1 MGWLRAMFTG
11 HTPENTRE
19 MMKLVLRQN
28 LKRLDHRPSTLR
40 TIEAAANT
48 LANRYRARRIE
59 REFDVVLLEVL
70 PFCFLDSQ
78 DCENALAEYAVMT
91 EHRGEGDVEALMS
104 HVRKGVVSFASN
116 AAPEYAPFKAK
127 LFQAID
133 ADLIPWY
140 VLLDEATLGSLWDGM
155 KQGLEQM
162 GFDTSEM
169 RDDL

>member
-11 HTPENTRE
+11 HTPDNTRK

-28 LKRLDHRPSTLR
+28 LKRLAHRPPTFR
-40 TIEAAANT
+40 AIEAAANT

-59 REFDVVLLEVL
+59 RDFDVVLLEVL
-70 PFCFLDSQ
+70 PFCFLDSRN
-78 DCENALAEYAVMT
+78 CENAFAEYAVMI
-91 EHRGEGDVEALMS
+91 EHRGEGDVEALIS
-104 HVRKGVVSFASN
+104 HVRKGVVSFASSP
-116 AAPEYAPFKAK
+116 APEYAPFKAR

-140 VLLDEATLGSLWDGM
+140 LLLDEATLGDLWDGM
-155 KQGLEQM
+155 KQGEQM

-169 RDDL
+169 QDDR